1 MLRKVLAVAVHEII
15 TCLILIVVHQRSCLF
30 VFKKKKKGKAYFY
43 LFGVLGIELRISG
56 LLSKCSTT

>member
-30 VFKKKKKGKAYFY
+30 VFKKKKKGKPIFIYLGYWGLNSGSQAY
-43 LFGVLGIELRISG
+43 
-56 LLSKCSTT
+56 